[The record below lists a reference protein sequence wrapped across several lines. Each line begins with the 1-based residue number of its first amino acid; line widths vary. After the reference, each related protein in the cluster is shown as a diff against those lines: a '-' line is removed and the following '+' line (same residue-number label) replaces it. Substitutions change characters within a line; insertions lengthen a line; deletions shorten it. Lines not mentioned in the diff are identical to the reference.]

1 MLMSPPQLCPRR
13 KCAYYLINV
22 EPSVP
27 RPVRE
32 KIEHMVFDLSNAIL
46 GHAPED
52 LIGSKKR
59 SLLDYLDVAISRYGS
74 SIYLLATKADF
85 MEALDEQLAVYQ
97 RALSLAIVFGDH
109 DEVFM
114 IHDSLLNL
122 YTSEGMTGEIDKAL
136 RFCTIYA
143 EQNSQEENPDYQ
155 ELLDEF
161 GQ

>member
-1 MLMSPPQLCPRR
+1 
-13 KCAYYLINV
+13 
-22 EPSVP
+22 
-27 RPVRE
+27 
-32 KIEHMVFDLSNAIL
+32 MVFDLSNAIL
-46 GHAPED
+46 GHASED

-59 SLLDYLDVAISRYGS
+59 SLIDYLDAAISRYGTC
-74 SIYLLATKADF
+74 IYLLATKADF

-122 YTSEGMTGEIDKAL
+122 YTSEGMTGEVDKAL
-136 RFCTIYA
+136 RFCAIYA

-155 ELLDEF
+155 DILDQF
-161 GQ
+161 GP